1 VSELAQKF
9 RSSHLV
15 GVFVGKGAWGNFP
28 NNKKSINIRGTQR
41 ADRIIHKTHFSS
53 VVYILIFL
61 SVPLGNKALFFLL
74 VSLLSLLSI
83 SCCYA
88 SSRDPRVGLDLFC
101 IGEIVEGRQTLSNR
115 EKDHNE
121 KRPKWKKD
129 MNKSQ
134 N

>member
-1 VSELAQKF
+1 MFNYSLIIKKPNHPIVWLACDVSELAQKF

-53 VVYILIFL
+53 VVL
-61 SVPLGNKALFFLL
+61 PLGNKALFFLL

-88 SSRDPRVGLDLFC
+88 SSR
-101 IGEIVEGRQTLSNR
+101 E
-115 EKDHNE
+115 
-121 KRPKWKKD
+121 
-129 MNKSQ
+129 
-134 N
+134 

>member
-53 VVYILIFL
+53 VVL
-61 SVPLGNKALFFLL
+61 PLGNKALFFLL

-83 SCCYA
+83 SCFYVLGEQPRA
-88 SSRDPRVGLDLFC
+88 RVGLDLALFFC